1 MNERLRPR
9 TFNGSLYEE
18 RSVTLRYSPEL
29 LTNELERN
37 DLESTAQSEG
47 LRLLEL
53 GPYRNTRM
61 FLLDESTL
69 MKTGTYKSLDGCFS
83 TALCKKMGI
92 RKAVFSSGANAGSAL
107 SDYGAR
113 SGLETF
119 FFCPTT
125 TLYKLDADLFSKPE
139 THLIGVEGSDRVVK
153 DAAALFSARTG
164 IAQIPQI
171 EWRLASAGYR
181 ALFVSE
187 AMQHLSHGFSWFTQS
202 VCAGYGPIGFY
213 RLLGKLSS
221 ASSIPREWVPKF
233 LGIQQ
238 AGLSPIVA
246 AWNNH
251 YSTLPPFTSDAW
263 SETSIEPTLY
273 NAYPSQTYPLLHDVL
288 STFGGSMMDVRHA
301 EFEGY
306 AQAFAGMLQSVGIE
320 LTRVPLNGMSVYLE
334 KAGLLAGAG
343 TLKAIEEGRI
353 STSETVLISL
363 SGGAGPKPTRPAVPE
378 RWISAE
384 KYQDQV
390 ENYASEII
398 ERQNHSQREV

>member
-1 MNERLRPR
+1 MPAPR
-9 TFNGSLYEE
+9 TFNSCLYEE
-18 RSVTLRYSPEL
+18 RAVTLRYATDL
-29 LTNELERN
+29 LTNELERK
-37 DLESTAQSEG
+37 DLEGTAQSEG
-47 LRLLEL
+47 LRLIELE
-53 GPYRNTRM
+53 PYRSTRL

-69 MKTGTYKSLDGCFS
+69 MKTGTYKSLDGCVS
-83 TALCKKMGI
+83 TALCVKKGI
-92 RKAVFSSGANAGSAL
+92 RQAVFSSGANAGSAL

-125 TLYKLDADLFSKPE
+125 TLYKLNADLFSRPE
-139 THLIGVEGSDRVVK
+139 THLIAVEGSDRVVK
-153 DAAALFSARTG
+153 DTAALFSARTG

-171 EWRLASAGYR
+171 EWRLVSAGYR
-181 ALFVSE
+181 AMFVWE
-187 AMQHLSHGFSWFTQS
+187 AMERLSHGFSWFTQA

-213 RLLGKLSS
+213 RQLAKLS
-221 ASSIPREWVPKF
+221 AAGRIGQEWIPKF

-251 YSTLPPFTSDAW
+251 YSTLPPFTTDAW

-288 STFGGSMMDVRHA
+288 STFGGSMLDVRHA
-301 EFEGY
+301 EFEQY
-306 AQAFAGMLQSVGIE
+306 SQVFAAMLQGVGIE
-320 LTRVPLNGMSVYLE
+320 LTKVLLNGTNVYLE

-343 TLKAIEEGRI
+343 TLKAIDEGRI
-353 STSETVLISL
+353 VPSETVLISL
-363 SGGAGPKPTRPAVPE
+363 TGGAGPKPTRPAVPE

-390 ENYASEII
+390 ESYAIEIL
-398 ERQNHSQREV
+398 ERPNHLRREV

>member
-1 MNERLRPR
+1 MNEKFSQH
-9 TFNGSLYEE
+9 TFNGCLFEQ
-18 RSVTLRYSPEL
+18 RSVTLRYSPDL

-37 DLESTAQSEG
+37 DVESTSQSEG
-47 LRLLEL
+47 LRLIELEH
-53 GPYRNTRM
+53 YRHIRM

-69 MKTGTYKSLDGCFS
+69 MKTGTYKSLDGCIS
-83 TALCKKMGI
+83 TALCKKKGI
-92 RKAVFSSGANAGSAL
+92 QKAVFSSGANAGSAL

-113 SGLETF
+113 SGMETF

-125 TLYKLDADLFSKPE
+125 TLYKLNADLFSRPE

-181 ALFVSE
+181 AHFVAE
-187 AMQHLSHGFSWFTQS
+187 AMRHLSHGFSWFTQS

-213 RLLGKLSS
+213 RLLGKLIS
-221 ASSIPREWVPKF
+221 AGSIPGEWAPKF

-238 AGLSPIVA
+238 AGLSPIVT

-251 YSTLPPFTSDAW
+251 QSTLPPFTGDAW
-263 SETSIEPTLY
+263 SESSIEPTLY
-273 NAYPSQTYPLLHDVL
+273 NAYPSQTYPMLHDLL
-288 STFGGSMMDVRHA
+288 STFGGNMMEVRHA
-301 EFEGY
+301 EFDGY
-306 AQAFAGMLQSVGIE
+306 SETFAAMLQRVGIE
-320 LTRVPLNGMSVYLE
+320 LTKLSFNGTSGYLE

-343 TLKAIEEGRI
+343 TLKAIDEGRI
-353 STSETVLISL
+353 PPSQTVLISL
-363 SGGAGPKPTRPAVPE
+363 TGGAGPKPTRSVVPE

-390 ENYASEII
+390 ESYATEIL
-398 ERQNHSQREV
+398 EKQSQRKI